1 MKKIGISYKDLTEKQ
16 LNSIIEIVKKGKAYR
31 FTTDEISKQ
40 EAISLCSKKG
50 VFSAYLAKIVPEEY
64 LDDQEFMQKFVSIIR
79 PIHYDSVALYASNR
93 LKQNLE
99 FASFCI
105 DKHGEFAI
113 SALAGGNAGLYD
125 YSQVLLDK
133 NFVLNEIKKIRMKK
147 VFENGKS
154 SEILSEDKAN
164 RILTAFV
171 QYSPV
176 IRDNKKLMI
185 RSIKIDP
192 YTYRFIDKSIANDEE
207 VIMAVFE
214 SILENG
220 QNYYLAK
227 LIEEP
232 TNKKLK
238 KIRDLCL
245 KISELPANA
254 KTRNLIYRKLAKTMA
269 VSATKSTKTEDSS
282 LISNL

>member
-1 MKKIGISYKDLTEKQ
+1 
-16 LNSIIEIVKKGKAYR
+16 
-31 FTTDEISKQ
+31 
-40 EAISLCSKKG
+40 
-50 VFSAYLAKIVPEEY
+50 
-64 LDDQEFMQKFVSIIR
+64 
-79 PIHYDSVALYASNR
+79 
-93 LKQNLE
+93 
-99 FASFCI
+99 
-105 DKHGEFAI
+105 
-113 SALAGGNAGLYD
+113 
-125 YSQVLLDK
+125 
-133 NFVLNEIKKIRMKK
+133 
-147 VFENGKS
+147 
-154 SEILSEDKAN
+154 
-164 RILTAFV
+164 
-171 QYSPV
+171 
-176 IRDNKKLMI
+176 MI